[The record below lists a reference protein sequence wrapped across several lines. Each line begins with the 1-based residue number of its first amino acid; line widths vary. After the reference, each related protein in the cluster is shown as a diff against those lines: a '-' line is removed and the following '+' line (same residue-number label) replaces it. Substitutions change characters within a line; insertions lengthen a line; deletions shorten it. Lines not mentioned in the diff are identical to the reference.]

1 MLILENNNFVLEKQK
16 WELHKDVNTVMFS
29 LQEFNECVLECVLQ
43 WAQVEFW
50 EQCMF
55 VPLEIGSWLGLEEST
70 GWVLQWTASLVVLTV
85 LVKTLKEQLTSPEKQ
100 LFLSFAVTSI
110 SDKSFFFFFLE
121 NRAVLEVQNVF
132 I

>member
-1 MLILENNNFVLEKQK
+1 M
-16 WELHKDVNTVMFS
+16 
-29 LQEFNECVLECVLQ
+29 
-43 WAQVEFW
+43 
-50 EQCMF
+50 
-55 VPLEIGSWLGLEEST
+55 
-70 GWVLQWTASLVVLTV
+70 

-100 LFLSFAVTSI
+100 LFLSFAVTSV

>member
-1 MLILENNNFVLEKQK
+1 MLIFENNNFVLEKQK
-16 WELHKDVNTVMFS
+16 WELHKDVNDVMFS

-100 LFLSFAVTSI
+100 LFLSFAVTSV
-110 SDKSFFFFFLE
+110 SDKSFFFFFWK
-121 NRAVLEVQNVF
+121 
-132 I
+132 